1 MVPKNFIFWTALFEP
16 VVSGPTSYRW
26 ILIFRPRLAE
36 GPNIY
41 LQKRF
46 FDFLFIVKIIS

>member
-1 MVPKNFIFWTALFEP
+1 MVPENLIFWTALFEP
-16 VVSGPTSYRW
+16 VVSGSTSYW
-26 ILIFRPRLAE
+26 IIPIFRPRQAE

-46 FDFLFIVKIIS
+46 FDFLFSVKII